1 MIGEFMKND
10 LNINL
15 QIQSDFSVIE
25 QDIKDINDII
35 NKINQA
41 MLKLDDNFW
50 HAKEKEKIDAEF
62 MPYLKKYSNKYENYL
77 MKRLNFIKD
86 AVSRYEELDK
96 ERSRLD
102 DIEVL

>member
-1 MIGEFMKND
+1 MIGDYMKKD
-10 LNINL
+10 LNIDL
-15 QIQSDFSVIE
+15 QIQSDFLTIE

-35 NKINQA
+35 NRINQT

-50 HAKEKEKIDAEF
+50 HAKEKEKLDAEF
-62 MPYLKKYSNKYENYL
+62 MPYLKKYSDKYEIYL

-86 AVSRYEELDK
+86 AVLRYEELDR
-96 ERSRLD
+96 ERSKLE